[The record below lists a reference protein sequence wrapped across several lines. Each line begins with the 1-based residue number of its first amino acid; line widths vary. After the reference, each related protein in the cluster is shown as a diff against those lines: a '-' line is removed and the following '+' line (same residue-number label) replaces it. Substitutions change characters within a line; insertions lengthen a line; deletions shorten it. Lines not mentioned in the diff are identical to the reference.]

1 MKTLTEQDYIEA
13 AEQLNTEV
21 AIIKAVAK
29 VESAGSGFLKNGAP
43 KILFEAHQFYKR
55 VPVEVNDKTISA
67 NGWTEARKYYQG
79 GIKEYTRLA
88 LAMSYD
94 ANTALQS
101 ASFGKF
107 QIMGFNY
114 FKAGYK
120 DVFEFVQD
128 MYVSEKKHLEAF
140 LNFIEYEKLIEPM
153 KNKDWRKFSAGYNG
167 SRYEENNYHIKLANA
182 YTKYSKKVS

>member
-1 MKTLTEQDYIEA
+1 MKTLTEQDYLEVA
-13 AEQLNTEV
+13 GKLNIEV
-21 AIIKAVAK
+21 AIIKAVAE
-29 VESAGSGFLKNGAP
+29 VESAGSGFLRNGAP

-55 VPVEVNDKTISA
+55 VPVDVNDKTISVE
-67 NGWTEARKYYQG
+67 GWTEAKKYYKYG
-79 GIKEYTRLA
+79 GAEYTRLA

-128 MYVSEKKHLEAF
+128 MYVSEKKHLDAF
-140 LNFIEYEKLIEPM
+140 LNFIEYENIVEAM
-153 KNKDWRKFSAGYNG
+153 KNKDWNKFARIYNG
-167 SRYEENNYHIKLANA
+167 SRYKENKYDEKLANA
-182 YTKYSKKVS
+182 YEKYKN